1 MGHTLV
7 VRVGGTGL
15 DWDEELIELLGEA
28 TSLQWKRDREREDR
42 ETGPAQGLGE
52 IILTAAVTA
61 AVDRVADTALNAL
74 LNQARQVIQKW
85 RGRRIDPPPVSLEA
99 ESDTDGADEDSGTVE

>member
-1 MGHTLV
+1 MGHVLV

-15 DWDEELIELLGEA
+15 DWDDELIELLGEA

-42 ETGPAQGLGE
+42 ETGPAQGLAE

-61 AVDRVADTALNAL
+61 AVDRVADAVLSAL
-74 LNQARQVIQKW
+74 LNQARQAIEKW
-85 RGRRIDPPPVSLEA
+85 RGRRIGPPPVSVEA
-99 ESDTDGADEDSGTVE
+99 ESGTDEDSGAVE